1 MNEKEL
7 KITMSSLLH
16 DIGKVIYRE
25 GGDVRRHSL
34 SGYDYLKDE
43 AGITDKDILVGV
55 KYHHAQNL
63 KSASLDNDSVAY
75 IVYMADNI
83 ASATDRREREE
94 QESGFEI
101 SAPLESV
108 FNILNKVSLIRS
120 VVGLVSIPSIVF
132 KSSLLA
138 LPAITLM

>member
-43 AGITDKDILVGV
+43 AGITEKIFLWASNTIMLRILKV
-55 KYHHAQNL
+55 HH
-63 KSASLDNDSVAY
+63 
-75 IVYMADNI
+75 
-83 ASATDRREREE
+83 
-94 QESGFEI
+94 
-101 SAPLESV
+101 
-108 FNILNKVSLIRS
+108 
-120 VVGLVSIPSIVF
+120 
-132 KSSLLA
+132 
-138 LPAITLM
+138 

>member
-43 AGITDKDILVGV
+43 GYRTKRVDGLI
-55 KYHHAQNL
+55 
-63 KSASLDNDSVAY
+63 
-75 IVYMADNI
+75 
-83 ASATDRREREE
+83 
-94 QESGFEI
+94 
-101 SAPLESV
+101 P
-108 FNILNKVSLIRS
+108 FNKRS
-120 VVGLVSIPSIVF
+120 VII
-132 KSSLLA
+132 
-138 LPAITLM
+138 M

>member
-43 AGITDKDILVGV
+43 AGITDKDILVGS
-55 KYHHAQNL
+55 Q
-63 KSASLDNDSVAY
+63 
-75 IVYMADNI
+75 
-83 ASATDRREREE
+83 
-94 QESGFEI
+94 
-101 SAPLESV
+101 
-108 FNILNKVSLIRS
+108 
-120 VVGLVSIPSIVF
+120 IPSC
-132 KSSLLA
+132 SES
-138 LPAITLM
+138 